1 MEPSCIRS
9 PPHGSASSGWALPF
23 HQGPEVLLPPPR
35 LQAILLSRALGR
47 RAVKGGAPAAPART
61 CCALS
66 ALRRECGIS
75 PPEAS
80 KREHT
85 PNLHPPPAPG
95 LGSIPQFLSSRPGA
109 GRAAR
114 KAGIGKSKQTAQ
126 GTNVKEALNLCKG
139 RAGTQ
144 EWGFLKHC
152 PLGTS
157 LASSSLVL
165 ALEERHSSTQRPH
178 KALYPNSPDRKAEI
192 QHPAVGKVNSPF
204 SMEGIS

>member
-23 HQGPEVLLPPPR
+23 HQGPEVLPPPPR

-95 LGSIPQFLSSRPGA
+95 LGSIPQFLSSRPAQEGQQGKLGLGKA
-109 GRAAR
+109 SRQPRAQTLRRRSTCA
-114 KAGIGKSKQTAQ
+114 KAGLAPKSGAS
-126 GTNVKEALNLCKG
+126 LNIAPWAPRL
-139 RAGTQ
+139 
-144 EWGFLKHC
+144 L
-152 PLGTS
+152 
-157 LASSSLVL
+157 
-165 ALEERHSSTQRPH
+165 RHP
-178 KALYPNSPDRKAEI
+178 
-192 QHPAVGKVNSPF
+192 
-204 SMEGIS
+204 